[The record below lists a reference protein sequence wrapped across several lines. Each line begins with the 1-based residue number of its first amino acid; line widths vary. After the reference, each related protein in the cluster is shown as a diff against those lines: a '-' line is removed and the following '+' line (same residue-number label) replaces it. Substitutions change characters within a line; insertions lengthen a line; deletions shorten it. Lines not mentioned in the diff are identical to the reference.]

1 MAESNRQAGIRFLRV
16 LGGGLLAAAV
26 TISLGFTPLPGTV
39 LFAAWPVVTAAI
51 VSADK
56 WFRAEGF
63 YGTSD

>member
-1 MAESNRQAGIRFLRV
+1 MAESNKQAGLRFLRV

-39 LFAAWPVVTAAI
+39 LYMAWPVITAGL

-56 WFRAEGF
+56 WFRTEGF